1 MAKPLRFALNGQE
14 LAFEIGSKI
23 DKSALYGYAKRIA
36 QKDGR
41 ELARGVLLSD
51 GRLLPRNAIG
61 NVRADPLGSP
71 IEDPST
77 EIDGKSAVLKPSSFD
92 QPNALETLPLSA
104 LAQFQVR
111 DVYPLTGAGLAPGLY
126 RTEFNYRA
134 SFQPSDALLL
144 VRPDGQAF
152 LLTGLLKQATFLS
165 LAVTYEFFDADA
177 ESEDEGDDLDFSM
190 V

>member
-14 LAFEIGSKI
+14 FQFEIGSKI

-36 QKDGR
+36 EKDGR

-61 NVRADPLGSP
+61 NLRTDPLGSP

-77 EIDGKSAVLKPSSFD
+77 EIDGKSAVLKPSAFD
-92 QPNALETLPLSA
+92 AENALEAMPLAA

-111 DVYPLTGAGLAPGLY
+111 DVYPLQGAGLAPGLY

-134 SFQPSDALLL
+134 SFQPSEALIL
-144 VRPDGQAF
+144 VRPDAQSF
-152 LLTGLLKQATFLS
+152 LLTGALKQATFLG

-177 ESEDEGDDLDFSM
+177 ETEEDNDDLDFSM